1 MLINL
6 TERLH
11 RWAMTQPEHSEAY
24 KSYSVPA
31 E

>member
-1 MLINL
+1 VLINL
-6 TERLH
+6 TESLH
-11 RWAMTQPEHSEAY
+11 RWLMTQPQHKEAY